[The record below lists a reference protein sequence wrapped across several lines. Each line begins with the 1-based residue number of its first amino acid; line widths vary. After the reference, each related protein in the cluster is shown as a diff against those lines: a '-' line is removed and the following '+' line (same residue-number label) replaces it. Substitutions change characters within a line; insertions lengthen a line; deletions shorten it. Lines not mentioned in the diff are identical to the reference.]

1 MKDTYI
7 VTVAIKKENRKKIKE
22 IVEKMIK
29 LKVAENKNE
38 AINILISYGI
48 EKMEEKI
55 KEEEKINEL
64 AEKWIKEGFPFKKL
78 DTKDL
83 REERYE

>member
-7 VTVAIKKENRKKIKE
+7 ITVAIRKENRKKIK
-22 IVEKMIK
+22 IEKMIK
-29 LKVAENKNE
+29 LKIAKNKNE
-38 AINILISYGI
+38 AINLLISYGI

-55 KEEEKINEL
+55 KEEEKVNEL
-64 AEKWIKEGFPFKKL
+64 VEKWIKEGFPFKKL
-78 DTKDL
+78 DTKNL